1 MARHTARK
9 LMLTFTLATAAAT
22 AQGTASAA
30 DPADVIEYRQAVFQV
45 AKNNF
50 GPIADMLKGDIEYDQ
65 ATVEKNAAVVQMM
78 STLVGDLFPEGT
90 DPASGETDA
99 LQDIWENPD
108 DFADKVAKFEE
119 TSVELVAAADS
130 GDKRQ
135 LAAAVKDVGGS
146 CKACHDDFRRDD

>member
-1 MARHTARK
+1 MPGK
-9 LMLTFTLATAAAT
+9 IMLPIALVAATVATTQAAAR
-22 AQGTASAA
+22 AA

-45 AKNNF
+45 TKNNF
-50 GPIADMLKGDIEYDQ
+50 GPIADMLKGEIDYDQ

-90 DPASGETDA
+90 DATPDETDA
-99 LQDIWENPD
+99 LMDIWDEPD
-108 DFADKVAKFEE
+108 AFADAVAEFEE
-119 TSVELVAAADS
+119 TSVALARASES

-135 LAAAVKDVGGS
+135 LAAAVKDVGAS

>member
-1 MARHTARK
+1 MFRK
-9 LMLTFTLATAAAT
+9 LILPIALAAT
-22 AQGTASAA
+22 VATTQGVAQAA

-50 GPIADMLKGDIEYDQ
+50 GPIADMLKGEIEYDQ

-90 DPASGETDA
+90 DAMAGETNALTEIWDEPDA
-99 LQDIWENPD
+99 
-108 DFADKVAKFEE
+108 FADKVAKFEE
-119 TSVELVAAADS
+119 TSSELVEAADS

-135 LAAAVKDVGGS
+135 LAAAVKDVGSS